1 MDKRP
6 SYIILKKFTQSLL
19 ENVVNSGKTSDI
31 ALNISFEDLKK
42 NMNEQSQ
49 YEQFLKD
56 EYMKNHDIP
65 RKESEFA
72 YSTYVT
78 DKGNLKNEW
87 KRSKDTTKLMDF
99 LQFKAPENILLA
111 KDPVYT
117 IYS

>member
-42 NMNEQSQ
+42 NMTEQNQ
-49 YEQFLKD
+49 YLDFLRE
-56 EYMKNHDIP
+56 EYIKKHDIP

-78 DKGNLKNEW
+78 DKMNLKNEW
-87 KRSKDTTKLMDF
+87 KRSKDISKLMDF
-99 LQFKAPENILLA
+99 LQFKLPEDVILV
-111 KDPVYT
+111 KDPIYT
-117 IYS
+117 SYS